1 MPVSPQTTTASTG
14 MLKIRREIMRI
25 ARKDLVP
32 TSTSVGLCLGDQ
44 QVLYDHKQVRVGVA
58 SPPVSLS

>member
-1 MPVSPQTTTASTG
+1 
-14 MLKIRREIMRI
+14 MRI